1 MYFLFDVPLVPPVKT
16 HQFYNMMQPLF
27 SSTPAIKVEDW
38 CLGINFSLFKEKKH
52 QKYYLLMD
60 EKHARLKMFG
70 II

>member
-27 SSTPAIKVEDW
+27 SSTPAIKVEDK
-38 CLGINFSLFKEKKH
+38 CLGINFSLFKKKNT
-52 QKYYLLMD
+52 KNYLLMD